1 VDPYTTGSVE
11 GPYILEGTVLDETDD
26 AISFQLHP
34 GVVVD
39 LKRDQTEAVEEA
51 TDPATGRTLIR
62 VTLKP
67 DAELSA
73 VFQLRLARLAAS
85 QAGGMPFPLGA
96 PGGPGSIDLASANI
110 YGTPQCCTMSS
121 IGEGR
126 SRCCTIFIGCFY
138 DDFRPY
144 SICDRW
150 ENCHNIS

>member
-11 GPYILEGTVLDETDD
+11 GPYILEGTVIEQEED

-39 LKRDQTEAVEEA
+39 LKRDQTEAVEQA
-51 TDPATGRTLIR
+51 TDPATGRTLVR

-85 QAGGMPFPLGA
+85 QAGGMPFPLGVA
-96 PGGPGSIDLASANI
+96 TGPDFVGPGAVSFGRGSAEARSL
-110 YGTPQCCTMSS
+110 YP
-121 IGEGR
+121 GR
-126 SRCCTIFIGCFY
+126 SYCYTGGVRYVCDY
-138 DDFRPY
+138 Y
-144 SICDRW
+144 SP
-150 ENCHNIS
+150 SF